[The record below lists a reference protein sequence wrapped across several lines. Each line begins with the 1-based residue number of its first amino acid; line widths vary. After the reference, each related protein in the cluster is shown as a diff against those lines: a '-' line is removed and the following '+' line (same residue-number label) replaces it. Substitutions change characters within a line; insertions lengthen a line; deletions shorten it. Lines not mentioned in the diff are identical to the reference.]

1 MRPSVFVQERARY
14 DVPVAGIDPQLEAR
28 IGEAL
33 DTGDIREAATRAVR
47 GYGPQILGYLMAV
60 VRERDLADDAFSI
73 FTEDLW
79 KGLEGFRRGSS
90 FRTWAYKL
98 AYHAALRVLRDP
110 NHRRGVTLPTSMAS
124 DLAAQVR
131 SETPMHLRTDAK
143 TSVQRLREELTPEEQ
158 TLLVLRVDRR
168 LEWREVAYV
177 MGGDAEEPAL
187 RKRFERLREK
197 LKKLALERGIL
208 DSE

>member
-1 MRPSVFVQERARY
+1 MASALHTIE
-14 DVPVAGIDPQLEAR
+14 AG

-33 DTGDIREAATRAVR
+33 DAGDIATAATIGLR
-47 GYGPQILGYLMAV
+47 GYGPQILGYLTAV
-60 VRERDLADDAFSI
+60 LRERDLAEDAFSI

-110 NHRRGVTLPTSMAS
+110 DHRRGVTLATSAAS
-124 DLAAQVR
+124 NLPANVR
-131 SETPMHLRTDAK
+131 SETPLHLRTDTK
-143 TSVQRLREELTPEEQ
+143 TSIQKLREELTPEEQ
-158 TLLVLRVDRR
+158 TLLVLRIDRR
-168 LEWREVAYV
+168 LDWREVAEV
-177 MGGDAEEPAL
+177 MGTEEPAT

-197 LKKLALERGIL
+197 LRKLARDRGLL
-208 DSE
+208 DR

>member
-1 MRPSVFVQERARY
+1 MTTSV
-14 DVPVAGIDPQLEAR
+14 DPLLESR

-33 DTGDIREAATRAVR
+33 DAGDIATAATIGVR
-47 GYGPQILGYLMAV
+47 GYGPQILGYLTAV
-60 VRERDLADDAFSI
+60 LRERDLADDAFSV

-110 NHRRGVTLPTSMAS
+110 NLRRGVTLGTSLAS
-124 DLAAQVR
+124 DLAANVR
-131 SETPMHLRTDAK
+131 SETPLHLRTDVK
-143 TSVQRLREELTPEEQ
+143 SSVQRLREELSPEEQ
-158 TLLVLRVDRR
+158 TLLVLRIDRA
-168 LEWREVAYV
+168 LEWREVADV
-177 MGGDAEEPAL
+177 MDVEEPAV

-197 LKKLALERGIL
+197 LKKLARERGIV
-208 DSE
+208 DG